1 MFNIHQY
8 FIRKFAE
15 WNICGYLDEC
25 QIQDFNKKIEVYIN
39 SLELIAKTKK
49 DGRADQAGAR
59 PDYQLATDWK
69 ARNSQETVNTP
80 SPECSSDLVIGC
92 SYSIA
97 GKRYQ
102 AEELVENTPIKK
114 NRSELELLTTPPPM
128 IATIPTKDLSIY
140 CTAVKAVE
148 NVQKK
153 DESAN
158 NDPLWWGVLD
168 FREDNVYPCP
178 DNLRAENLLPKA
190 EVDRLINA
198 LKGAIKEEKGK
209 ISKSTESFL
218 EALVLS
224 DLISIRHLSKECG
237 AYGVSGLYYLLRKS
251 AENMKDNEKKGFKLT
266 LEISMFTMMKLFID
280 KWVTCFAGECQSE
293 RTVDMF
299 VVGPYAKTPHTVF
312 LYGENRSDAD
322 REDKANR
329 SGANCVGKACDFLY
343 RNSSRETGVGE
354 NSGPTHKDNHDKSVT
369 NFIEVIKVAKSQH
382 KKLQNHIIE
391 QCGNKT
397 LPKNLQNELESI
409 FIPFFQIIGMKIRF
423 YLLFQINGDL
433 YGIWDW
439 ASEIIPTNDEDIG
452 EANFVARAERMT
464 NILSKRAKVYKLRH
478 PEEFTP
484 RSIKLNQLQTPNKKN
499 NRKERENG
507 HNNDV

>member
-49 DGRADQAGAR
+49 DGRADQAVKLLEKYLKAQNLRDWLRSRLWGAR

-237 AYGVSGLYYLLRKS
+237 AYGVSG
-251 AENMKDNEKKGFKLT
+251 
-266 LEISMFTMMKLFID
+266 
-280 KWVTCFAGECQSE
+280 
-293 RTVDMF
+293 
-299 VVGPYAKTPHTVF
+299 
-312 LYGENRSDAD
+312 
-322 REDKANR
+322 
-329 SGANCVGKACDFLY
+329 
-343 RNSSRETGVGE
+343 
-354 NSGPTHKDNHDKSVT
+354 
-369 NFIEVIKVAKSQH
+369 
-382 KKLQNHIIE
+382 
-391 QCGNKT
+391 
-397 LPKNLQNELESI
+397 
-409 FIPFFQIIGMKIRF
+409 
-423 YLLFQINGDL
+423 
-433 YGIWDW
+433 
-439 ASEIIPTNDEDIG
+439 
-452 EANFVARAERMT
+452 
-464 NILSKRAKVYKLRH
+464 
-478 PEEFTP
+478 
-484 RSIKLNQLQTPNKKN
+484 
-499 NRKERENG
+499 
-507 HNNDV
+507 